1 MLIITKLFKGKVR
14 GTINS
19 NVHFGVRGDP
29 HYKYYIFSIKL
40 DNKIEG
46 IPEEFIVQ
54 CSRRAG
60 IGIVLRKNDK
70 VLIDGEIRRE
80 YVKHFQ
86 VEFICMLSSHVYNE
100 TLKCG
105 F

>member
-1 MLIITKLFKGKVR
+1 MLIITKLFKGIVR
-14 GTINS
+14 GTITS
-19 NVHFGVRGDP
+19 NVHFGVRGNP

-54 CSRRAG
+54 SSRRAG

-70 VLIDGEIRRE
+70 DKR
-80 YVKHFQ
+80 
-86 VEFICMLSSHVYNE
+86 
-100 TLKCG
+100 
-105 F
+105 